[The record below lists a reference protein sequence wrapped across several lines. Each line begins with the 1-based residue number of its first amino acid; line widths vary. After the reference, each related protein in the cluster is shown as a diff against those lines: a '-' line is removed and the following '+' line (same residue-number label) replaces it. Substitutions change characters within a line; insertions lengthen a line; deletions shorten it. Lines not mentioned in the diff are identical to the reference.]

1 MNHHGLIVYPSQLY
15 SLLYPELSLQLYYN
29 DVILIE
35 NRGKDLFLFVCSLQV
50 SGLIYGTVVKQII
63 QRNLING

>member
-1 MNHHGLIVYPSQLY
+1 MG
-15 SLLYPELSLQLYYN
+15 SLQLYYN

-35 NRGKDLFLFVCSLQV
+35 NRGKYLFLFVSLLQV
-50 SGLIYGTVVKQII
+50 FGLIYGAVVKQII